1 MSSRPEVVRLPGREE
16 LNGALSNPFAIHKES
31 PLAGLATLHG
41 RLLGQTATSPRP
53 PRPAAPKAS
62 RVLEN
67 VVSVLELSGREMH
80 AREIHAASEKLVS
93 EPLLWTSVKAA
104 LAAGAAGASP
114 RFRRVRHGVYQLEP
128 LCTS

>member
-1 MSSRPEVVRLPGREE
+1 ME
-16 LNGALSNPFAIHKES
+16 LKGALSNPFTSDKAS
-31 PLAGLATLHG
+31 RLAGLAMVHE
-41 RLLGQTATSPRP
+41 RLLRQAATSPRP

-67 VVSVLELSGREMH
+67 VVSVLELSGREMR
-80 AREIHAASEKLVS
+80 AREIHAAAEALVG

-104 LAAGAAGASP
+104 LASGTAGSSP

-128 LCTS
+128 LCKS